1 MQERQYFTFLK
12 SYADIYQQLNDE
24 QKVLFIDAIIDQQ
37 MNGVDAESI
46 IFDDAMLNIAWSG
59 VKPSLS
65 KSIAQYMNGKKAKT
79 KPTTSQIE
87 AKPEQIRSKKKE
99 IRNKNKEIRKRI
111 VKEKTTIENF
121 YPNETSLNAVDEI
134 YPDCWDKDLLNNLI
148 NDFKD
153 QARNRKQP
161 FKDFDAGFRNYLK
174 RGWISPYKEKKQLS
188 HSQMASEMM
197 KNPLLTFGDDDEL

>member
-12 SYADIYQQLNDE
+12 SYADIYQQLSDE

-46 IFDDAMLNIAWSG
+46 QFDDPMLNIAWSG

-79 KPTTSQIE
+79 KPTGSQVK
-87 AKPEQIRSKKKE
+87 AKPEQIRNKKKE
-99 IRNKNKEIRKRI
+99 VRNKNKEIRKI
-111 VKEKTTIENF
+111 NIDDF
-121 YPNETSLNAVDEI
+121 YPNETSLNSVDEV

-197 KNPLLTFGDDDEL
+197 KNPLLTYGENND

>member
-1 MQERQYFTFLK
+1 
-12 SYADIYQQLNDE
+12 
-24 QKVLFIDAIIDQQ
+24 

-65 KSIAQYMNGKKAKT
+65 KSIAQYNNGKKAKT
-79 KPTTSQIE
+79 KPTISQIE

>member
-12 SYADIYQQLNDE
+12 SYADIYQQLSDE

-46 IFDDAMLNIAWSG
+46 QFDDPMLNIAWSG

-79 KPTTSQIE
+79 KPTGSQVK

-99 IRNKNKEIRKRI
+99 IRNKNKEIRSNKLD
-111 VKEKTTIENF
+111 IEN
-121 YPNETSLNAVDEI
+121 YQPNETTLKAIEEV
-134 YPDCWDKDLLNNLI
+134 YPNCNVNNLI
-148 NDFKD
+148 ADFKD

-161 FKDFDAGFRNYLK
+161 FKDLDSGFRNYLRK
-174 RGWISPYKEKKQLS
+174 GWISPYTEKKQLS
-188 HSQMASEMM
+188 HSKMATEMM
-197 KNPLLTFGDDDEL
+197 NNPLLTYGENDG

>member
-46 IFDDAMLNIAWSG
+46 IFEDAMLNIAWSG

-65 KSIAQYMNGKKAKT
+65 KSIAQYHNGKKAKT
-79 KPTTSQIE
+79 KPTGSQVE

-111 VKEKTTIENF
+111 VKEKTTIDNF
-121 YPNETSLNAVDEI
+121 YPNETSLKAVEDV
-134 YPDCWDKDLLNNLI
+134 YPNCNIDNLVK
-148 NDFKD
+148 DFKD

-174 RGWISPYKEKKQLS
+174 RGWISPFNEKKQLS

>member
-46 IFDDAMLNIAWSG
+46 IFEDAMLNIAWSG

-121 YPNETSLNAVDEI
+121 YPNETSLKAVDDV
-134 YPDCWDKDLLNNLI
+134 YPNCNIDNLVK
-148 NDFKD
+148 DFKD

-188 HSQMASEMM
+188 HSQMASEMI

>member
-65 KSIAQYMNGKKAKT
+65 KSIAQYHNGKQAKT
-79 KPTTSQIE
+79 KPIISQVE

-111 VKEKTTIENF
+111 VKEKTTIDDF
-121 YPNETSLNAVDEI
+121 YPNETSLKAVDDV
-134 YPDCWDKDLLNNLI
+134 YPNCNIDNLVK
-148 NDFKD
+148 DFKD

>member
-12 SYADIYQQLNDE
+12 SYADIYQQLNDD

-79 KPTTSQIE
+79 KPTKSQIE

-121 YPNETSLNAVDEI
+121 YPNETSMNAVDEI

-188 HSQMASEMM
+188 HSQMASEMI

>member
-12 SYADIYQQLNDE
+12 SYADIYQQLNDD

-79 KPTTSQIE
+79 KPTISQIE

-121 YPNETSLNAVDEI
+121 YPNETSMNAVDEI

-188 HSQMASEMM
+188 HSQMASEMI

>member
-12 SYADIYQQLNDE
+12 SYADIYQQLNDD

-46 IFDDAMLNIAWSG
+46 IFEDAMLNIAWSG

-99 IRNKNKEIRKRI
+99 IRNKNKEIRKTNI
-111 VKEKTTIENF
+111 DGF
-121 YPNETSLNAVDEI
+121 YPNETSLKAVDDV
-134 YPDCWDKDLLNNLI
+134 YPNCNIDNLVK
-148 NDFKD
+148 DFKD

-174 RGWISPYKEKKQLS
+174 RGWISPYTEKKELS
-188 HSQMASEMM
+188 HSQRATLMLS
-197 KNPLLTFGDDDEL
+197 NPLLQYGDDDEL

>member
-174 RGWISPYKEKKQLS
+174 RGWISPYKEKKELS
-188 HSQMASEMM
+188 HSQRATLMLS
-197 KNPLLTFGDDDEL
+197 NPLLQYGDDDEL